1 MVVGAGSMRAT
12 EVAFLL
18 QSVPLWEEV
27 CPKMCRL
34 LGYVSLQPQSFAQV
48 VGEKLPEFVSLSSV
62 HCDGWGVATF
72 DHNSDESHLTRA
84 PEIAQGSQTFK
95 ETISNTKT
103 DGALLHLRW
112 ATSGI
117 PVSEN
122 NTHPFISHGYSFI
135 HNGAIYPSNALD
147 NSISQK
153 FKTEIKGETDS
164 ERYFYFILSEIEKH
178 GLVEGVVSAVREIKT
193 NYDFSSINA
202 MLMTESHF
210 ITVCEHDPER
220 KPSWAVD
227 GYYDLFYKF
236 NDGDLVVASSGWDQS
251 GWKNL
256 PNHSVLVV
264 ERATLKQQ
272 VLAL

>member
-1 MVVGAGSMRAT
+1 MVVGAGSMKAT

-27 CPKMCRL
+27 CQKMCRL
-34 LGYVSLQPQSFAQV
+34 LGYVSLRPESFVDA
-48 VGEKLPEFVSLSSV
+48 VGEKLPEFISLSSV

-72 DHNSDESHLTRA
+72 DHAAGKSHLTRA
-84 PEIAQGSQTFK
+84 PETAQGSNSFA
-95 ETISNTKT
+95 ETISKTKT

-135 HNGAIYPSNALD
+135 HNGAIYPANALD
-147 NSISQK
+147 VSISQK

-164 ERYFYFILSEIEKH
+164 ERYFYFILSEIEKN
-178 GLVEGVVSAVREIKT
+178 GLVEGVMNAVREIKA
-193 NYDFSSINA
+193 NHDFSSINA

-256 PNHSVLVV
+256 PNHHVLVV

>member
-1 MVVGAGSMRAT
+1 MVVGAGSMKAT

-34 LGYVSLQPQSFAQV
+34 LGYVSLRPESFAQA
-48 VGEKLPEFVSLSSV
+48 VGEKLPEFISLSSV

-72 DHNSDESHLTRA
+72 DHDTLDSQLTRA
-84 PEIAQGSQTFK
+84 PEIAQSSQSFK
-95 ETISNTKT
+95 ETISETKT

-122 NTHPFISHGYSFI
+122 NTHPFISHGFSFI
-135 HNGAIYPSNALD
+135 HNGAIYPVTALD
-147 NSISQK
+147 DSISQK
-153 FKTEIKGETDS
+153 FKSEIKGDTDS
-164 ERYFYFILSEIEKH
+164 ERYFYFILSQIEKH
-178 GLVEGVVSAVREIKT
+178 GLVEGVINAVHEIK
-193 NYDFSSINA
+193 NKYDFSSINA

-210 ITVCEHDPER
+210 ITICEHDPAR
-220 KPSWAVD
+220 KPSWAVE

-236 NDGDLVVASSGWDQS
+236 NEGDLVVASSGWDQA

-256 PNHSVLVV
+256 PNHHVLVV
-264 ERATLKQQ
+264 DRATLNQQ

>member
-18 QSVPLWEEV
+18 QSVPLREEV

-34 LGYVSLQPQSFAQV
+34 LGYVSLQPESFADA
-48 VGEKLPEFVSLSSV
+48 VGEKLPEFISLSSV
-62 HCDGWGVATF
+62 HCDGWGVATLN
-72 DHNSDESHLTRA
+72 HNSDESHLTRA
-84 PEIAQGSQTFK
+84 PEIAQDSATFR

-135 HNGAIYPSNALD
+135 HNGAIYPANALD
-147 NSISQK
+147 NSIAQK
-153 FKTEIKGETDS
+153 FKNEIKGETDS
-164 ERYFYFILSEIEKH
+164 ERYFYFILSEIDKH
-178 GLVEGVVSAVREIKT
+178 GLLEGVISAVREIKAVH
-193 NYDFSSINA
+193 DFSSINA

-210 ITVCEHDPER
+210 LTVCEHDPER

-236 NDGDLVVASSGWDQS
+236 KDGDLVVASSGWDQS
-251 GWKNL
+251 GWNNL
-256 PNHSVLVV
+256 PNHSLLVV

>member
-34 LGYVSLQPQSFAQV
+34 LGYVSLQPQSFAQA

-193 NYDFSSINA
+193 NHDFSSINA

>member
-34 LGYVSLQPQSFAQV
+34 LGYVSLQPQSFAQA
-48 VGEKLPEFVSLSSV
+48 VGEKLPEFISLSSV

-72 DHNSDESHLTRA
+72 DHNADESHLTRA

-95 ETISNTKT
+95 ETISNTKA

-135 HNGAIYPSNALD
+135 HNGAIYPANALD
-147 NSISQK
+147 SSISQK
-153 FKTEIKGETDS
+153 FKSEIKGETDS

-178 GLVEGVVSAVREIKT
+178 GLVEGVISAVREIKAAH
-193 NYDFSSINA
+193 DFSSINA

-256 PNHSVLVV
+256 PNHSLLVV
-264 ERATLKQQ
+264 ERATLNQQ

>member
-34 LGYVSLQPQSFAQV
+34 LGYVSLQPQSFAQA

-135 HNGAIYPSNALD
+135 HNGAIYPANALD

-178 GLVEGVVSAVREIKT
+178 GLVEGVVSAVREIKAVH
-193 NYDFSSINA
+193 DFSSINA

>member
-1 MVVGAGSMRAT
+1 MVVGAGSMKAT

-18 QSVPLWEEV
+18 QSVPLREEV
-27 CPKMCRL
+27 CQKMCRL
-34 LGYVSLQPQSFAQV
+34 LGYVSLKPESFAEA
-48 VGEKLPEFVSLSSV
+48 VGEKLPEFISLSSV

-72 DHNSDESHLTRA
+72 EHNSTESHLTRA
-84 PEIAQGSQTFK
+84 PEIAKDSKTFN
-95 ETISNTKT
+95 ETISNSKT

-112 ATSGI
+112 ATTGL

-122 NTHPFISHGYSFI
+122 NTHPFVSHGYSFI
-135 HNGAIYPSNALD
+135 HNGAIYPANALD
-147 NSISQK
+147 SAISDK
-153 FKTEIKGETDS
+153 FKSEIKGETDS
-164 ERYFYFILSEIEKH
+164 ERYFYFILSKIEKH
-178 GLVEGVVSAVREIKT
+178 GLVEGVISAVREIKE

-210 ITVCEHDPER
+210 VTICEHDPER

-236 NDGDLVVASSGWDQS
+236 NEGDLVVASSGWDQS

-256 PNHSVLVV
+256 PNHHVLVV
-264 ERATLKQQ
+264 DRATLKQQ

>member
-1 MVVGAGSMRAT
+1 MVVGAGSMKAT

-27 CPKMCRL
+27 CQKMCRL
-34 LGYVSLQPQSFAQV
+34 LGYVSLRPESFADA
-48 VGEKLPEFVSLSSV
+48 VGEKLPEFISLSSV

-72 DHNSDESHLTRA
+72 DHAAGKSHLTRA
-84 PEIAQGSQTFK
+84 PETAQGSNSFA
-95 ETISNTKT
+95 ETISKTKT

-135 HNGAIYPSNALD
+135 HNGAIHPATALD
-147 NSISQK
+147 SEISEK
-153 FKTEIKGETDS
+153 YKSEIKGETDS
-164 ERYFYFILSEIEKH
+164 ERYFYFVLTEIEKH
-178 GLVEGVVSAVREIKT
+178 GLVEGVISAVRKIKGK
-193 NYDFSSINA
+193 YDYSSINA

-210 ITVCEHDPER
+210 ITICEHDPAR
-220 KPSWAVD
+220 KPGWAVE

-236 NDGDLVVASSGWDQS
+236 DEGDLVVASSGWDQT

-256 PNHSVLVV
+256 PNHHVLVV
-264 ERATLKQQ
+264 DRATLKQQ

>member
-18 QSVPLWEEV
+18 QSVPPWEEV

-34 LGYVSLQPQSFAQV
+34 LGYVSLQPQSFAES
-48 VGEKLPEFVSLSSV
+48 VGDKLPEFISLSSV

-84 PEIAQGSQTFK
+84 PEIAQSSQTFQ

-117 PVSEN
+117 PVSEK
-122 NTHPFISHGYSFI
+122 NTHPFISHGYSFT
-135 HNGAIYPSNALD
+135 HNGAIYPATALD
-147 NSISQK
+147 SAISQK
-153 FKTEIKGETDS
+153 FKSKIQGETDS
-164 ERYFYFILSEIEKH
+164 ERYFYFVLSQIEKH
-178 GLVEGVVSAVREIKT
+178 GLVEGVLSAVRAIKEKF
-193 NYDFSSINA
+193 DFSSINA
-202 MLMTESHF
+202 MLMTDSHF
-210 ITVCEHDPER
+210 ITICEHDPAR
-220 KPSWAVD
+220 KPDWAVD
-227 GYYDLFYKF
+227 GYYELYYKF
-236 NDGDLVVASSGWDQS
+236 NDGDVVVASSGWDQA
-251 GWKNL
+251 GWRNL
-256 PNHSVLVV
+256 PNHHVLVV
-264 ERATLKQQ
+264 DRATLDQQ